1 MRDSRGD
8 MLHVKG
14 TTSSVRQWG
23 SLLVL
28 GAGRVRLSGATVP
41 EELLLRRLSSLGFTE
56 QQARPVLSACGG
68 DVERAVELIV
78 SSACATE
85 TPTPAEGVPPEPEPE
100 PELGTGMASCLPLL
114 EEFLGSCNLSQ
125 YAGLLAGRT
134 MEQLLDTTEQELRDG
149 GMKQFHAKR
158 FIRHRQKLLT
168 GLELGTAPEP
178 EPEPKPEPEPEPEPK
193 PEPEPGPES
202 ESEEEAEFWD

>member
-1 MRDSRGD
+1 MLRFYQLLAMGEEVDVAEALRIA

-14 TTSSVRQWG
+14 TTSSERKWG

-41 EELLLRRLSSLGFTE
+41 EEVLLRRLSSLGFTE

-85 TPTPAEGVPPEPEPE
+85 TPTPAEGVPP
-100 PELGTGMASCLPLL
+100 
-114 EEFLGSCNLSQ
+114 
-125 YAGLLAGRT
+125 
-134 MEQLLDTTEQELRDG
+134 D
-149 GMKQFHAKR
+149 
-158 FIRHRQKLLT
+158 
-168 GLELGTAPEP
+168 
-178 EPEPKPEPEPEPEPK
+178 PEPEPEPE
-193 PEPEPGPES
+193 PES

>member
-1 MRDSRGD
+1 MEGRKEGD
-8 MLHVKG
+8 PESAKSVA
-14 TTSSVRQWG
+14 TSERQWG

-41 EELLLRRLSSLGFTE
+41 EEVLLRRLSSLGFTE

-85 TPTPAEGVPPEPEPE
+85 TPTPAEGVPPDPDPEPE

-134 MEQLLDTTEQELRDG
+134 MGQLLDTTEKELRDG

-158 FIRHRQKLLT
+158 FIRRRQELLT

-178 EPEPKPEPEPEPEPK
+178 EPEPKREPK
-193 PEPEPGPES
+193 PEPEPES